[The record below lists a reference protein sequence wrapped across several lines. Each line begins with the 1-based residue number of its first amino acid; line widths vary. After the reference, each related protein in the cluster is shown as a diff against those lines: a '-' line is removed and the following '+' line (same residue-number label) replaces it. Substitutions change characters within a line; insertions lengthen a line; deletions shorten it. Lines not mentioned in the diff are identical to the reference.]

1 MKKFNGHRCER
12 RNLTDLVLGTGP
24 DGKPRPK
31 PKAKKRPKNFTKEP
45 AANKKVTGGPV
56 SPTDALLGV
65 ISNYGMP
72 GYTRSGNMSVEDQSL
87 MQYINAAQGRLTEGM
102 SPGDVANAGRD
113 VMRQQMDQGLRATA
127 QSLYGQEQSM
137 GMGQPSPNPSPAAMP
152 NTTPAATP
160 NINPGAI
167 SDPFAGIQEIDMEEE
182 DFPLDFTQSSLRRDR
197 RQFDRAQKIG
207 AREATK
213 AATAG
218 GATPGQVP
226 SKLAEMLE
234 DDAKASAISA
244 GGQALGEFITGLDK
258 NASDP
263 GAKYGVGE
271 GFGAAISGA
280 TNPLAMAFG
289 PVGMGVGATLSLG
302 ASVFKHKKEKDE
314 FERLQEEAREERV
327 ANEMAAAQSFS
338 DQVLQT
344 YSQEGVGGGLYAYY
358 GGSVNRFYTGG
369 PTEPPAVMPGME
381 NLPSF
386 QNLNPELAGAVA
398 NMPERNDR
406 LTNFSD
412 AELRRNEQ
420 MQAARVD
427 ADNLQKAKDVA
438 GNIVQFHMD
447 KPLDALGMDL
457 AILGQAPV
465 VGEAADLVN
474 AGISGTRALY
484 NTAVGDTSKAK
495 EQAVLASLSAASAIP
510 FFGNVAGVG
519 RLAKGADTVATGV
532 NIGKAAHHVAH
543 GAHDIERAVIAGK
556 GVKAATYEAKEMGG
570 PVDYETEKSEVILA
584 SPNDPPVA
592 VGQGKYTQVS
602 ENLYRAKGP
611 SHKHGG
617 IPTRGATEP
626 FVDNTGTYNDS
637 PYVFSDA
644 KEMRFDPSEILSM
657 IA

>member
-45 AANKKVTGGPV
+45 AANKKYLGGPFLDPDQMIQ
-56 SPTDALLGV
+56 SDPSLG
-65 ISNYGMP
+65 YGIAEQEAN
-72 GYTRSGNMSVEDQSL
+72 R
-87 MQYINAAQGRLTEGM
+87 AA
-102 SPGDVANAGRD
+102 
-113 VMRQQMDQGLRATA
+113 RQQVRQTA
-127 QSLYGQEQSM
+127 Q
-137 GMGQPSPNPSPAAMP
+137 
-152 NTTPAATP
+152 
-160 NINPGAI
+160 
-167 SDPFAGIQEIDMEEE
+167 
-182 DFPLDFTQSSLRRDR
+182 
-197 RQFDRAQKIG
+197 
-207 AREATK
+207 K
-213 AATAG
+213 AV
-218 GATPGQVP
+218 TPGQLPDQISEVLK
-226 SKLAEMLE
+226 S
-234 DDAKASAISA
+234 DAGKSAISGA
-244 GGQALGEFITGLDK
+244 GQAAGEFITGLDK

-263 GAKYGVGE
+263 GAKFGVGE
-271 GFGAAISGA
+271 GVGATIKGA

-289 PVGMGVGATLSLG
+289 PVGMGVGAALSLG
-302 ASVFKHKKEKDE
+302 ASVLKHKKEKDE
-314 FERLQEEAREERV
+314 FERLQREAREERI
-327 ANEMAAAQSFS
+327 ANEQAAAQSFS

-344 YSQEGVGGGLYAYY
+344 YSQKGVGGGLYAYY

-381 NLPSF
+381 RYAQYS
-386 QNLNPELAGAVA
+386 NLNPELSAAVA
-398 NMPERNDR
+398 DMPERNDR
-406 LTNFSD
+406 LTSFSD

-427 ADNLQKAKDVA
+427 TENLQKAKDVA
-438 GNIVQFHMD
+438 GNVVQFHMD

-457 AILGQAPV
+457 AVLGQVPV
-465 VGEAADLVN
+465 LGEAADLVN
-474 AGISGTRALY
+474 AGISGTRGIY
-484 NTAVGDTSKAK
+484 NTVVGNTGKAK
-495 EQAVLASLSAASAIP
+495 EQFGLAGLSAASAIP
-510 FFGNVAGVG
+510 FFGEVPA
-519 RLAKGADTVATGV
+519 LAR
-532 NIGKAAHHVAH
+532 IAH
-543 GAHDIERAVIAGK
+543 GANKLERGVIAGK
-556 GVKAATYEAKEMGG
+556 GVKAATYDGYKMGG

-626 FVDNTGTYNDS
+626 FVDNMGMYNDS